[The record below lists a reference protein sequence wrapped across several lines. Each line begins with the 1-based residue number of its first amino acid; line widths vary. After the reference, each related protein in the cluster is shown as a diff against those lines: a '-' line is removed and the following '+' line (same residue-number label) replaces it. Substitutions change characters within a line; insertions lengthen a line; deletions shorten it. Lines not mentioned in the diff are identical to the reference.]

1 LETAYFLAIVNR
13 AVMELVT
20 RLEQVAESAE
30 NFRFRYEIEK
40 FKEIKQQ
47 TLKTQCMNVYAA
59 LSDGL

>member
-1 LETAYFLAIVNR
+1 
-13 AVMELVT
+13 MELVT